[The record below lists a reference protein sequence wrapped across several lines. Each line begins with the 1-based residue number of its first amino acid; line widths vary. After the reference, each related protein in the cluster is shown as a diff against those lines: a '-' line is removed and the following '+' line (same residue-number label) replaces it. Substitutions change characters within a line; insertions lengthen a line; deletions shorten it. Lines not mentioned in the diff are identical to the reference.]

1 MILPLLVGL
10 ASALAPRRCA
20 LCKASQPPAPREA
33 ATSRAESLGARLCG
47 PCARALEPI
56 AAACPACGLG
66 RGRFHAPAPRCAA
79 CRSTPKRGL
88 ETTVALL
95 RYRGA
100 GRRLLHAVKYA
111 KREDLGA
118 PLGRALGARVIA
130 TGPDQGRPAPDL
142 VVPIPLHWWRRWR
155 RGFNQ
160 AALVGE
166 GVGEVLAAPV
176 VEALART
183 KATPAL
189 FGIEREAREAVVG
202 GAFAVRA
209 PVRGA
214 LQGANVL
221 LVDDI
226 RTSGATLRAAAA
238 ALLEAGAA
246 RVDAAVV
253 AR

>member
-20 LCKASQPPAPREA
+20 LCKASQPPTP
-33 ATSRAESLGARLCG
+33 TSASASLDARLCG

-66 RGRFHAPAPRCAA
+66 RGPFHAPAPRCAA

-118 PLGRALGARVIA
+118 PLGRALGARVGA
-130 TGPDQGRPAPDL
+130 TGPEQGRPAPDL

-166 GVGEVLAAPV
+166 GVGAVLGAPV

-183 KATPAL
+183 RATPAL
-189 FGIEREAREAVVG
+189 FGIEREAREVVVG

-209 PVRGA
+209 PAEVRGA
-214 LQGANVL
+214 LRGAKVL

-238 ALLEAGAA
+238 ALLDAGAA

>member
-1 MILPLLVGL
+1 M
-10 ASALAPRRCA
+10 
-20 LCKASQPPAPREA
+20 
-33 ATSRAESLGARLCG
+33 
-47 PCARALEPI
+47 
-56 AAACPACGLG
+56 
-66 RGRFHAPAPRCAA
+66 
-79 CRSTPKRGL
+79 RGL

-118 PLGRALGARVIA
+118 PLGVALGERVLETA
-130 TGPDQGRPAPDL
+130 PEQGRPAPDL

-166 GVGEVLAAPV
+166 GVGAVLGAPV
-176 VEALART
+176 VEALARR

-209 PVRGA
+209 SVRGA
-214 LQGANVL
+214 KVL

>member
-1 MILPLLVGL
+1 MIVPLLVGL

-20 LCKASQPPAPREA
+20 LCKASQPPAPRQESA
-33 ATSRAESLGARLCG
+33 ARSLGARLCG

-66 RGRFHAPAPRCAA
+66 RGPFHAPAPRCGA
-79 CRSTPKRGL
+79 CRATPKRGL

-111 KREDLGA
+111 RREDLGA
-118 PLGRALGARVIA
+118 PLGRALGERVVETA
-130 TGPDQGRPAPDL
+130 PEQGRPAPDL

-166 GVGEVLAAPV
+166 GVGAVLDRPV
-176 VEALART
+176 VEALARRR
-183 KATPAL
+183 ATPAL

-209 PVRGA
+209 PAAVRGA
-214 LQGANVL
+214 TVL

>member
-20 LCKASQPPAPREA
+20 LCKASQPPSSRERP
-33 ATSRAESLGARLCG
+33 RAESLEARLCG
-47 PCARALEPI
+47 PCAAALEPI

-66 RGRFHAPAPRCAA
+66 RGPFHAPAPRCAA
-79 CRSTPKRGL
+79 CRTTPKRGL

-100 GRRLLHAVKYA
+100 GRRLLHRVKYA

-118 PLGRALGARVIA
+118 PLGRALGARVLE
-130 TGPDQGRPAPDL
+130 TGPEQGRPAPDL

-166 GVGEVLAAPV
+166 GVAAVLDRPV
-176 VEALART
+176 VEALARR

-189 FGIEREAREAVVG
+189 FGIEREAREAVVS

-209 PVRGA
+209 PAEVRGA
-214 LQGANVL
+214 TVL